1 MDKLSVYVLKFPV
14 FVKDEGVCPKQTLIL
29 TLEHN
34 MHTFLRIKM
43 KTVKKKI
50 DLTQQL
56 SVKVAGPWG
65 STFVFL

>member
-43 KTVKKKI
+43 KTVKKKLI
-50 DLTQQL
+50 
-56 SVKVAGPWG
+56 
-65 STFVFL
+65 